1 MLGERGGLNK
11 KGSVLENGGERL
23 NHLNT
28 RLLCYSDP
36 HCMLNFVSEKLPVP
50 QKDVKEKFLPQNHST
65 PKIVQN
71 LSIQKVVP
79 KNGESKTGDQVKRQK
94 KVQQSEKMTKKL
106 LKKMTTSSKELL
118 SLKLLANCLRS

>member
-28 RLLCYSDP
+28 GLLRYSDP

-50 QKDVKEKFLPQNHST
+50 QKDGEKKFLPQNHSRR
-65 PKIVQN
+65 PKIVEN
-71 LSIQKVVP
+71 LSIHKVVP

-94 KVQQSEKMTKKL
+94 KVQQSEKMTKKIVEEDDDVL
-106 LKKMTTSSKELL
+106 QGVVVIKIVGKL
-118 SLKLLANCLRS
+118 S